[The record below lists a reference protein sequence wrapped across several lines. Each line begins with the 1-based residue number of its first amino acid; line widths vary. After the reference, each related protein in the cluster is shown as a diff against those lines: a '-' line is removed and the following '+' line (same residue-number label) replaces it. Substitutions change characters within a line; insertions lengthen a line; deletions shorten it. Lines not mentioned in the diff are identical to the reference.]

1 VDVPSLGAVT
11 SARCRT
17 LDHIINKVIDGSEML
32 AFLLVADLEVLG
44 GFEEGENPQK

>member
-17 LDHIINKVIDGSEML
+17 LGHNVNKAIDKSDML
-32 AFLLVADLEVLG
+32 TFLLVADLEVLG
-44 GFEEGENPQK
+44 DHEEEENPQK